1 MKTILLVFAVMFAFV
16 AFPTFAERAE
26 SNTEYTSI
34 ENFDAGLV
42 AMNIGAGSGD
52 MAVDSMATWGD
63 NFTNKPK
70 PGTCMACST
79 ADPIYWKE
87 TENLASSFNRSMRS
101 TVLAVTGSGGFA

>member
-1 MKTILLVFAVMFAFV
+1 MKKILLVFAVMFAFV
-16 AFPTFAERAE
+16 AFPTFAENAE

-42 AMNIGAGSGD
+42 AMNVGAGD
-52 MAVDSMATWGD
+52 MTVDSMATWDD

-79 ADPIYWKE
+79 ANPTDTGKT
-87 TENLASSFNRSMRS
+87 TENLVSSFNRSMRS